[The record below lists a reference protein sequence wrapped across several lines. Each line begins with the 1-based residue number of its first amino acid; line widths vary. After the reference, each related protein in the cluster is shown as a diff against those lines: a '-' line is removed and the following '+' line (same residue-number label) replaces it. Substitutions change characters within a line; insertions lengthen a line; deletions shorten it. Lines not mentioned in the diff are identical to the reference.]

1 MQDPQPSL
9 LGVAKR
15 DLGRL
20 RKLSAT
26 IVKHGFG
33 ELLLR
38 TAVGRRMHA
47 RGELSD
53 AADESGAAASAAS
66 ASPAVRFTAMLA
78 SLGPTFIKLGQI
90 LSMRKDLFSPEW
102 IAALETLQDQAPVVP
117 FAIIEESFQSSL
129 GMSTEEAFKSFDSE
143 PLATASIAQTH
154 RATMHDGTRV
164 VIKVQRPGIE
174 NVLRGDLDLLYLAA
188 QVLEASI
195 DELQLVSVT
204 SVVAEFEKALVRELD
219 FTEELSNLL
228 RMRSL
233 LDPEH
238 KVTVP
243 RPFPELSSK
252 SVLTMEF
259 FPGKPVRTLTPHSET
274 AKRAVEEIVHAA
286 CKQVFIDGFFHG
298 DPHAGNILHGD
309 DGTLCMIDLGLV
321 GTLTEEQRADL
332 VTLIV
337 ATATND
343 SSTLANILLKM
354 GTPTQRVNL
363 SDLKSE
369 IERIRAKYLT
379 RKIGEVDSAGFV
391 EEFARAAQ
399 RFRIKLAS
407 EYSVLTKAA
416 ATIEGIVRNL
426 DPEVDIVRIAM
437 PYAKLIAARR
447 FSPQSLLHSLGSEAT
462 SLGALA
468 LRLPEQAA
476 QLLHDLETGNLQVRA
491 MTPELD
497 ALPALLHQAAGRTAL
512 ALFALA
518 MTLCTVLVLPQHTPH
533 WSQIALS
540 VVLGLSAASAWS
552 ISFWWHV
559 VGRGKPLKLAPL
571 IRLFRR

>member
-1 MQDPQPSL
+1 MQERQTSL
-9 LGVAKR
+9 FGVAKR

-20 RKLSAT
+20 RKLSAV
-26 IVKHGFG
+26 IMRHGFG

-38 TAVGRRMHA
+38 TAVGRRMQA
-47 RGELSD
+47 RGELD
-53 AADESGAAASAAS
+53 EQAADESHTGSSAE
-66 ASPAVRFTAMLA
+66 RFTAMLA

-102 IAALETLQDQAPVVP
+102 IAALETLQDKAPVVP
-117 FAIIEESFQSSL
+117 FEAIERTIEDSL
-129 GMSTEEAFKSFDSE
+129 GVSLSEAFASFERE

-154 RATMHDGTRV
+154 RATTHDGARV
-164 VIKVQRPGIE
+164 VVKVQRPGIE
-174 NVLRGDLDLLYLAA
+174 DVLRGDLDLLYLAA

-204 SVVAEFEKALVRELD
+204 AVVAEFEKALVRELD
-219 FTEELSNLL
+219 FNQELTNLL
-228 RMRSL
+228 LMRSL
-233 LDPEH
+233 LDPAR

-243 RPFPELSSK
+243 RPFPELSSRT
-252 SVLTMEF
+252 VLTMEF
-259 FPGKPVRTLTPHSET
+259 FAGKPVRTLEPHSEV
-274 AKRAVEEIVHAA
+274 AKHAVEEIVHAA
-286 CKQVFIDGFFHG
+286 CKQVFIDGVFHG
-298 DPHAGNILHGD
+298 DPHAGNILHAE

-321 GTLTEEQRADL
+321 GRLSEEQRADL

-343 SSTLANILLKM
+343 SSTLANLLLKM

-363 SDLKSE
+363 AELKSE
-369 IERIRAKYLT
+369 IERIRGKYLT
-379 RKIGEVDSAGFV
+379 TKLGEVDSAGFV

-416 ATIEGIVRNL
+416 ATIEGIVRHL
-426 DPEVDIVRIAM
+426 DPDVDIVKIAM
-437 PYAKLIAARR
+437 PYAKQIAVQK
-447 FSPQSLLHSLGSEAT
+447 FSPHALFQNLTSEAS
-462 SLGALA
+462 SLGAMA
-468 LRLPEQAA
+468 MRFPEQAA
-476 QLLHDLETGNLQVRA
+476 QLMHDLETGNLQVRA

-497 ALPALLHQAAGRTAL
+497 ALPALLHQASGRLAL

-518 MTLCTVLVLPQHTPH
+518 MTVCTALVLPDHAPH
-533 WSQIALS
+533 WSQVALA
-540 VVLGLSAASAWS
+540 VVLGLTAAGAWS

-559 VGRGKPLKLAPL
+559 VGRGKPVRLAPL